1 MSASD
6 EADNKVSEADSVAPV
21 KTEKAVLDEPDDIVI
36 DPSDE
41 TDDYDDS
48 SSWESVSVL
57 DIDMDESDDEG
68 SDFDRL
74 TE

>member
-1 MSASD
+1 MTS
-6 EADNKVSEADSVAPV
+6 SVM
-21 KTEKAVLDEPDDIVI
+21 VI